1 MTAPIVIVAPC
12 PLGRGAVEGWMSR
25 IRSIDRIFEG
35 QRRIYLDFVSGDAP
49 PGAPQ
54 AVEHGEASEYRL
66 DMARAAHR
74 DFVEALIR
82 DCRFAYVHTVHL
94 ARFLL
99 PYYMTGKIVTDVH
112 GIVPEE
118 ERMLGRPEHGD
129 FYEAVEATV
138 VIASR
143 LLVVVTEA
151 MRDHLQQKYPDC
163 RADFVVL
170 PIIER
175 HAVDLAARRGR
186 APGEPYR
193 AVYAGGTQAWQN
205 IDDTLAA
212 CAPVRD
218 ICRFDFLS
226 HEHEQIAGRAA
237 AQALGEAARF
247 RVVDKAGLAE
257 AYLAAEFGFVLR
269 DPVAVN
275 TVSCPTKLSEY
286 LWFGVIPV
294 VKSPSI
300 GDFERLGYAYLT
312 MQDFAAGLFPDEGG
326 LAEMRVRNRAVIE
339 DLATRFGAASEL
351 LAALSLPNRIAGSG
365 LAGLPV
371 GHRHLVF
378 PSQAEV
384 YLFADAMVHRV
395 RAVAAPYDRLEMRF
409 DPPQPARSLRIVP
422 LLSAAV
428 LSLREVTVTLEDGA
442 EAPQVSVKS
451 GGPVLQGADGTPV
464 FRLPGQAPYIDLHL
478 GREARV
484 AALSCRIAFERL
496 GPDAEADPAGAAPG
510 RPTLPVAF
518 LTAGRRTDRAAPVSA
533 VA

>member
-1 MTAPIVIVAPC
+1 
-12 PLGRGAVEGWMSR
+12 MSR

-35 QRRIYLDFVSGDAP
+35 QRRIYLDLGSGEAP
-49 PGAPQ
+49 EGPPQ
-54 AVEHGEASEYRL
+54 AVEHGEATEYRL
-66 DMARAAHR
+66 DMARPAHR
-74 DFVEALIR
+74 ALVEALIR

-94 ARFLL
+94 ARLVL
-99 PYYMTGKIVTDVH
+99 PYYATGKIVTDIH

-118 ERMLGRPEHGD
+118 ERMLGRHEHGD

-138 VIASR
+138 AVASR

-151 MRDHLQQKYPDC
+151 MRDHLQEKYPDC
-163 RADFVVL
+163 RAEFVVL

-175 HAVDLAARRGR
+175 HEVELGARRAH

-205 IDDTLAA
+205 IDDTLAI

-226 HEHEQIAGRAA
+226 HEHEAIARRAA

-247 RVVDKAGLAE
+247 RVVDKAGLAQ
-257 AYLAAEFGFVLR
+257 AYLDSDFGFVLR

-312 MQDFAAGLFPDEGG
+312 AADFAAGLLPDAEG
-326 LAEMRVRNRAVIE
+326 LATMRARNRAVIE
-339 DLATRFGAASEL
+339 ELSARFGAAAER
-351 LAALSLPNRIAGSG
+351 LAGLVLPNRIAGSG

-378 PSQAEV
+378 PSQAEA
-384 YLFADAMVHRV
+384 YLFAESMSHRV
-395 RAVAAPYDRLEMRF
+395 QHLAAPYGRIALRF
-409 DPPQPARSLRIVP
+409 DPPRPARSLRIVP
-422 LLSAAV
+422 ILADMAAV
-428 LSLREVTVTLEDGA
+428 LEEVTVTLDGA
-442 EAPQVSVKS
+442 VDAPAASVTVPGEVLAGP
-451 GGPVLQGADGTPV
+451 GGAPLL
-464 FRLPGQAPYIDLHL
+464 RLRKAAPYLDIHL
-478 GREARV
+478 DREVRV
-484 AALSCRIAFERL
+484 AELAWRIAFEGL
-496 GPDAEADPAGAAPG
+496 GPEAGGGGPPGGRASLTVSFLAG
-510 RPTLPVAF
+510 
-518 LTAGRRTDRAAPVSA
+518 GRRVERAAPVSA
-533 VA
+533 A